1 VPAPSAEFVW
11 FTRLRRSTLPVA
23 EPERVRIAHKLL
35 VVCASEEGGSRSPA
49 ARALV
54 DELGAYASVGSC
66 PWSPRCRHSRSEL
79 VAMGYP
85 KAHIARMLDVHDLV
99 VPLQRLKR
107 VAPSLDRDSDPSPF
121 LKRAP
126 PVSEAGGRQP
136 TRPAVRRPRRLVA
149 RPALA
154 SARCGARML
163 PGTRG
168 ALLLLPRCDS
178 EAPQARRLCALPL
191 IAQSDSGGWTAA
203 SHETQP

>member
-1 VPAPSAEFVW
+1 VPALSPESVW

-54 DELGAYASVGSC
+54 DELGAYACVG
-66 PWSPRCRHSRSEL
+66 PSRGHPMPTQPERQRRRVRELHRALVPDAREDGELAVKVGVL

-107 VAPSLDRDSDPSPF
+107 VAPSLDRDSDP
-121 LKRAP
+121 
-126 PVSEAGGRQP
+126 
-136 TRPAVRRPRRLVA
+136 
-149 RPALA
+149 
-154 SARCGARML
+154 
-163 PGTRG
+163 
-168 ALLLLPRCDS
+168 
-178 EAPQARRLCALPL
+178 
-191 IAQSDSGGWTAA
+191 
-203 SHETQP
+203 